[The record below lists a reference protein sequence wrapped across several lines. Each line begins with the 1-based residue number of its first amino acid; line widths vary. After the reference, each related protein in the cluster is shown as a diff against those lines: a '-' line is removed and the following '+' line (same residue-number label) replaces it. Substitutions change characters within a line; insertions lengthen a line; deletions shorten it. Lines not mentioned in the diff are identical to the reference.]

1 MRKVEDEK
9 VEKYP
14 DLAREVRKI
23 WGARTNVLSVV
34 VGALG
39 SAPMN
44 LKNNLKVIDVEISV
58 GIIKECAP
66 LESARILR
74 KVLEMESRGKQADC
88 APWLPSATAFV
99 KADEDVYKTVNKNSS
114 IRTIQAYSIFLF

>member
-44 LKNNLKVIDVEISV
+44 LKNNLKVIVEISV

-74 KVLEMESRGKQADC
+74 KVLEM
-88 APWLPSATAFV
+88 
-99 KADEDVYKTVNKNSS
+99 
-114 IRTIQAYSIFLF
+114 

>member
-44 LKNNLKVIDVEISV
+44 LK
-58 GIIKECAP
+58 
-66 LESARILR
+66 
-74 KVLEMESRGKQADC
+74 KQ
-88 APWLPSATAFV
+88 P
-99 KADEDVYKTVNKNSS
+99 EGY
-114 IRTIQAYSIFLF
+114 